1 MPGHRWQQG
10 PAGVDSDE
18 HNDPMLQAFLALTPD
33 AAVVVDTTG
42 TIRAVNEMAS
52 RMFGYAMDELTGCA
66 IEVLLP
72 ERLRSVH
79 ERQRSAYLPAP
90 HARPMGVGL
99 DLRGRRNDGSEFPV
113 DISLAPL
120 PGDEA
125 PGFVVAAVRDIT
137 ALRRG
142 EQSAALLAAIVQ
154 SSDVAIVSTDSERVI
169 DSWNPAAE
177 RLLGYS
183 AEEQVGSPFDG
194 LVPDEALPELLDT
207 YAQVA
212 DGGHVD
218 LFDTVMQRKDGTR
231 VEVAATLSGIR
242 DSRGELAGYS
252 VMLRDLTERHR
263 NQAHLAAAQA
273 DREVMADRE
282 RIARDLH
289 DFVIQRI
296 FTAGIGLEGVATA
309 VTQPE
314 LARRLQRIID
324 ELDAAVRE
332 IRSSI
337 FTLRRRPGE
346 MGSLR
351 GELLDI
357 AAQTADILGFTPR
370 VSFKGPVDTVVPD
383 RVAEQMLGV
392 LREGLSNIGRHAH
405 ATSADIVVSADAE
418 RVTLSI
424 TDNGRGM
431 DGVTRRS
438 GLLNLTHRSAA
449 LGGDLVVGTRP
460 GGGTRLDWSSPLP
473 NVAEI

>member
-1 MPGHRWQQG
+1 MPGHRRQG
-10 PAGVDSDE
+10 GLPHVDADERSD
-18 HNDPMLQAFLALTPD
+18 PLLQAFLALTPD

-42 TIRAVNEMAS
+42 AIRAVNEMAS
-52 RMFGYAMDELTGCA
+52 TMFGYATDEMNGHP

-79 ERQRSAYLPAP
+79 EQQRSVYLAAP

-99 DLRGRRNDGSEFPV
+99 DLRGRRKDGSEFPV

-120 PGDEA
+120 VGDEV

-142 EQSAALLAAIVQ
+142 EQLAARLAAIVR
-154 SSDVAIVSTDSERVI
+154 SSDVAIISTDSDRII

-183 AEEQVGSPFDG
+183 ADAAVGTLFDA
-194 LVPDEALPELLDT
+194 LVPDEALADLLDT
-207 YAQVA
+207 YVQVT
-212 DGGHVD
+212 DGGRVD
-218 LFDTVMQRKDGTR
+218 LFDTVIQRKDGTR
-231 VEVAATLSGIR
+231 VEVGATVSGIR
-242 DSRGELAGYS
+242 DSRREFVGYS

-263 NQAHLAAAQA
+263 DQAHLAAAQA
-273 DREVMADRE
+273 DREVLADRE

-296 FTAGIGLEGVATA
+296 FTAGIGLEGIATA

-314 LARRLQRIID
+314 LARRLQTITD

-337 FTLRRRPGE
+337 FTLRRRPGA

-370 VSFKGPVDTVVPD
+370 VSFEGPVDSVVPD

-392 LREGLSNIGRHAH
+392 LREGLSNIARHAH
-405 ATSADIVVSADAE
+405 ATSADIAVSADPD

-431 DGVTRRS
+431 EGVTRRS
-438 GLLNLTHRSAA
+438 GLLNLSHRAAA

-460 GGGTRLDWSSPLP
+460 GGGTRLDWSVPLRDA
-473 NVAEI
+473 AEI